1 MLALLTGSADTASV
15 APADRERPWWGMGDM
30 VLWFFVGQLAVGLAY
45 FAAVSVGGYSLLWPD
60 QIGSAA
66 GESTGRIG
74 AGQAPFIT
82 KTVSEMPFVV
92 FTLTQLVPQ
101 WVGFIGGPIY
111 AAKRKGTSLAHDFG
125 LRVDW
130 KHDLPLGLAIGVV
143 AQVVLVTVLY
153 KVIFVF
159 VPEQDVSAGARSLTD
174 RATTPATAVI
184 LFLVVAIG
192 APFCEELFFRG
203 LSQRAI
209 AKRLGPIW
217 GIVLTAVFF
226 ALVHGKLLE
235 LPGLFMFGLILSYLA
250 FRYDRLGPS
259 IFAHIGFNAVTAV
272 LLLWNSN
279 LS

>member
-1 MLALLTGSADTASV
+1 MTYRWVSPLAS
-15 APADRERPWWGMGDM
+15 
-30 VLWFFVGQLAVGLAY
+30 
-45 FAAVSVGGYSLLWPD
+45 
-60 QIGSAA
+60 
-66 GESTGRIG
+66 
-74 AGQAPFIT
+74 
-82 KTVSEMPFVV
+82 
-92 FTLTQLVPQ
+92 
-101 WVGFIGGPIY
+101 
-111 AAKRKGTSLAHDFG
+111 
-125 LRVDW
+125 
-130 KHDLPLGLAIGVV
+130 
-143 AQVVLVTVLY
+143 Y

-259 IFAHIGFNAVTAV
+259 IFAHIGFNTVTAV